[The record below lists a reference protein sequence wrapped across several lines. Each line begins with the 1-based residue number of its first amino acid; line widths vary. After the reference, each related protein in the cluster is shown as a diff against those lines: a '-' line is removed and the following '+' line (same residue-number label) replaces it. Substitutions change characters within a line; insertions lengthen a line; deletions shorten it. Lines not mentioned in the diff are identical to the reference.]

1 MPAHASAV
9 CMSPARDRP
18 SSVWSIASVAAAIAV
33 LAALAWFELASVD
46 LGYHLAYGRQFLE
59 TGRIVEVDPF
69 IYAADGHRF
78 VNANWGG
85 QMVFALVE
93 RLGGAAALS
102 VLKVLLIS
110 GAFAGVAMLARAAG
124 GAATA
129 VSGSILLAGLA
140 AYERFDLRPEL
151 FSYLCFT
158 AQLVLLARPSRRRW
172 VTWAATFVIQAI
184 WVNLHSY
191 FLVAPLVTLAWTLG
205 DAAAR
210 IGRGSDP
217 EAALALRTRVVMLA
231 AQVAGCLINPWGMRG
246 ALFPV
251 STLALLRRQ
260 GVLPGADDNA
270 GSWAGISEFRSPFA
284 FVDLVVSG
292 RTIHAYFVVL
302 AVVSVGI
309 VIGLARRRWGEVLVM
324 VLLAAMSFSMRR
336 NIPLVALGA
345 VPIAVGLIA
354 GAAAARAPLAAARR
368 QVAMLFAVV
377 AAGLAAWWVPRIAS
391 GRFYFDELRPNRTFG
406 FGYSWLNFPHDAC
419 AWMRSQPDLKPRLFA
434 DFYTSSNCLTGL
446 PAGWQ
451 VFVTTNTFAYP
462 PEALAEIG
470 DITIG
475 RKPYDEFFDRWGVNV
490 LLLHAGSAT
499 KNLLGLL
506 SADEAWAVVW
516 FDRSFVVFAR
526 RIPQHAAL
534 IAANEKSAASV
545 DVDALIAQTTRR
557 STAVPGFE
565 LSLVAALPLALD
577 WNEPAVR
584 LLTRTVELEPSFA
597 QAWQNLG
604 TAHGQL
610 AIHAGRAG
618 APLTTVREH
627 LLSAKAC
634 FERAL
639 RLDPSNAVARRN
651 LELAIQGLNSTS

>member
-1 MPAHASAV
+1 MPALSPV
-9 CMSPARDRP
+9 VGMSSRDRL
-18 SSVWSIASVAAAIAV
+18 SSLCSATSLAASVAV
-33 LAALAWFELASVD
+33 VAALSWFELASVD
-46 LGYHLAYGRQFLE
+46 LGYHLAYGRHFIE

-69 IYAADGHRF
+69 IYAAGGHRF

-85 QMVFALVE
+85 QVVFALVE
-93 RLGGAAALS
+93 KWGGASALS
-102 VLKVLLIS
+102 VLKLLLL
-110 GAFAGVAMLARAAG
+110 GGTFVGVALLARVTG
-124 GAATA
+124 GAAAA
-129 VSGSILLAGLA
+129 VSGAIVLAGLA
-140 AYERFDLRPEL
+140 SYERFDLRPEL

-158 AQLVLLARPSRRRW
+158 VQLCLLARPPRRSW
-172 VTWAATFVIQAI
+172 VAGLATFGVQVM

-191 FLVAPLVTLAWTLG
+191 FLVAPIAAFAWTLG
-205 DAAAR
+205 DAATR
-210 IGRGSDP
+210 IGRGSIP
-217 EAALALRTRVVMLA
+217 EDARVLRTRLVMLA
-231 AQVAGCLINPWGMRG
+231 AQVVACLVNPWGIRG
-246 ALFPV
+246 ALFPI

-284 FVDLVVSG
+284 FLDLIVSG
-292 RTIHAYFVVL
+292 RTIHAYFAVL
-302 AVVSVGI
+302 AIVCVGI
-309 VIGLARRRWGEVLVM
+309 AIGLVRRRWGEVLVM
-324 VLLAAMSFSMRR
+324 ALLATMSFSMRR

-345 VPIAVGLIA
+345 VPIAAGLLA
-354 GAAAARAPLAAARR
+354 GAAARVSLAGAGRR
-368 QVAMLFAVV
+368 VEMLSAVV
-377 AAGLAAWWVPRIAS
+377 FAGLAVWWVPRIVT

-406 FGYSWLNFPHDAC
+406 SGFSWLNFPHDAC
-419 AWMRSQPDLKPRLFA
+419 AWMRSQPDLKPRFFA

-499 KNLLGLL
+499 KNLLGQLTT
-506 SADEAWAVVW
+506 DEQWAPVW

-526 RIPQHAAL
+526 RIPEHAEL
-534 IAANEKSAASV
+534 IAVNEKAAASV
-545 DVDALIAQTTRR
+545 DVDALIDQAMRR

-565 LSLVAALPLALD
+565 LSLIAALPLALD
-577 WNEPAVR
+577 WNGPAVR
-584 LLTRTVELEPSFA
+584 LLTRAVELEPGFA

-618 APLTTVREH
+618 ESVTVVREH
-627 LLSAKAC
+627 LLAAKAC

-651 LELAIQGLNSTS
+651 LELALQGLNATS